1 VTSINYDFVP
11 TRPALGRAEFAV
23 YAMTALLIAAAA
35 ALVLIGAEAWSGS
48 LPDLE
53 LLVLLH

>member
-1 VTSINYDFVP
+1 MTSFNFDFSP
-11 TRPALGRAEFAV
+11 TRPVLGSGEFLLR
-23 YAMTALLIAAAA
+23 AMTALLITAAA

-48 LPDLE
+48 LPDLA

>member
-1 VTSINYDFVP
+1 
-11 TRPALGRAEFAV
+11 
-23 YAMTALLIAAAA
+23 MTALLIAAAA